1 MGYTPQLVAG
11 TWIGF
16 DNLKSLGKKETGSSA
31 ASPIWLSFM
40 QDALKDEPV
49 KHFNIP
55 EGIVFMRI
63 NPETG
68 YYPEEK
74 NDKTI
79 FECFKEG
86 TLPSFFEQKYIPGR
100 QVFN

>member
-1 MGYTPQLVAG
+1 
-11 TWIGF
+11 
-16 DNLKSLGKKETGSSA
+16 
-31 ASPIWLSFM
+31 
-40 QDALKDEPV
+40 
-49 KHFNIP
+49 
-55 EGIVFMRI
+55 MRI

-86 TLPSFFEQKYIPGR
+86 TLPSFFEQEYIPGR